1 MFHQPNAALA
11 LKLAEELDA
20 VIQLYRG
27 VRSEETTQLGVSWS
41 RVCAQALFPPST
53 KCEKPAFEDMEELEM
68 RSASAPALGWS
79 LKCQKGRTGDEA
91 GPSVARLKEASEA
104 PSRASMPGTDWYWIH
119 SRVWMLPALCLQAAG
134 VSSAGE
140 QELQPWSL
148 RALPS
153 SSPDRAAADSWA

>member
-1 MFHQPNAALA
+1 MFFQPNAAPA
-11 LKLAEELDA
+11 LDVAEQLDA
-20 VIQLYRG
+20 VVQLYRM

-53 KCEKPAFEDMEELEM
+53 KCEKPAFDDMEELEM

-104 PSRASMPGTDWYWIH
+104 PSRASMPGADLCMIH
-119 SRVWMLPALCLQAAG
+119 
-134 VSSAGE
+134 
-140 QELQPWSL
+140 
-148 RALPS
+148 
-153 SSPDRAAADSWA
+153 